1 MAYVKAVVLGRL
13 GAADAAR
20 EAIEKFKKRLE
31 QIHYPAGEACKDKMG
46 IARLQCVIE
55 NLITR
60 AAELRRV

>member
-1 MAYVKAVVLGRL
+1 MAYVKAVVLGKL
-13 GAADAAR
+13 SPGDAAR

-31 QIHYPAGEACKDKMG
+31 QIHYPTSEACKDKMG

-60 AAELRRV
+60 AAELRRI